1 MPTILST
8 EYVECG
14 VITTPVTRKIKSVYD
29 AAGTGILV
37 WDLDNGDLPDNIAE
51 YFEVYA
57 NGKRLDYPAEFTV
70 QEFNTATTS
79 TITVVYPV
87 AGVYYTMIK
96 YG

>member
-8 EYVECG
+8 EYFECG

-37 WDLDNGDLPDNIAE
+37 WDLDNGDLPSNVAE

-57 NGKRLDYPAEFTV
+57 NGKRLDYPDEFTV
-70 QEFNTATTS
+70 QEFVTPTTS
-79 TITVVYPV
+79 TITILSPFPM
-87 AGVYYTMIK
+87 AYYTMIK

>member
-8 EYVECG
+8 EYFECG

-29 AAGTGILV
+29 STGTGILV

-70 QEFNTATTS
+70 QEFATATTS
-79 TITVVYPV
+79 TVTILSPIPMT
-87 AGVYYTMIK
+87 YYTMIK
-96 YG
+96 YA

>member
-37 WDLDNGDLPDNIAE
+37 WDLDNGDLPNNIAE

-70 QEFNTATTS
+70 QEFSTPVTS
-79 TITVVYPV
+79 TITILNPMPM
-87 AGVYYTMIK
+87 AYYTLIK
-96 YG
+96 YS